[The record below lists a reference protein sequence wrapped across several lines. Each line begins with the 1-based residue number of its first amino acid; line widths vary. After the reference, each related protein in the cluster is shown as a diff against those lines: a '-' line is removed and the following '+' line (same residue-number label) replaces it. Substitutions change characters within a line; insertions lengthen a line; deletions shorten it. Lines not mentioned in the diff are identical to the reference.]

1 MIAPSA
7 APGTMKK
14 TILYAIETSG
24 PGGAEKMLINLV
36 ESLDKDAFR
45 PLICLLARGWLFDRL
60 RTLGHEPL
68 VIPLGHTPDIGW
80 LRRAA
85 SMLRAENVRLMHAHE
100 FYMNTYCA
108 TLSRLTGV
116 PCVTTVHGKNYYTD
130 TWYRRAL
137 YRMASRHSTMIAVS
151 DGIRHFLSE
160 RVGVSDRRLTTIRNG
175 IDIATFASTPNAK
188 SAARQALGLS
198 QHQPIIGCLGNL
210 YPVKGHTHL
219 VQAAAAIC
227 RRYPDAVFLFAGR
240 GKMLDTLRQQA
251 TELEIIG
258 NVRFLG
264 FRDDTPALLAA
275 MDIFV
280 LPSLSEGLPLSLL
293 EAMAA
298 NTPVVASRVGG
309 IPEVISHEQNGLLV
323 EPADAN
329 ALAQHI
335 LRLLDNPT
343 LASTLAARAKTDVT
357 AHYSVSTMTARYQ
370 ALYESLTRQ

>member
-1 MIAPSA
+1 MRI
-7 APGTMKK
+7 TMK
-14 TILYAIETSG
+14 TIFHAIETSG

-36 ESLDKDAFR
+36 ESLDKAAFR
-45 PLICLLARGWLFDRL
+45 PLICLLGHGWLFDRL
-60 RTLGHEPL
+60 RSLGYEPL
-68 VIPLGHTPDIGW
+68 VIPLDHTPDIAW

-85 SMLRAENVRLMHAHE
+85 SVLRAENVRLMHAHE

-108 TLSRLTGV
+108 MLARLTGV
-116 PCVTTVHGKNYYTD
+116 PCVTTVHGKNYYSD
-130 TWYRRAL
+130 KWYRRSL
-137 YRMASRHSTMIAVS
+137 YRMVSRHTTMVAVS

-175 IDIATFASTPNAK
+175 IDITTFAPIPNLKST
-188 SAARQALGLS
+188 ARAALGLS
-198 QHQPIIGCLGNL
+198 PHQPVIGCLGNL

-219 VQAAAAIC
+219 IQAAAVIC
-227 RRYPDAVFLFAGR
+227 RQYPEAVFLFAGR
-240 GKMLDTLRQQA
+240 GKMLDVLQQQA
-251 TELEIIG
+251 AELGIAR
-258 NVRFLG
+258 NVQFLG
-264 FRDDTPALLAA
+264 FRDDTPTLLAA

-329 ALAQHI
+329 ALALHI
-335 LRLLDNPT
+335 LRLLDNPA
-343 LASTLAARAKTDVT
+343 LASSLAARAKSDVAT
-357 AHYSVSTMTARYQ
+357 HYDIGTMTARYQ
-370 ALYESLTRQ
+370 ALYESLTQ

>member
-1 MIAPSA
+1 MITRAPHR
-7 APGTMKK
+7 GTMKK

-60 RTLGHEPL
+60 RALGYEPL
-68 VIPLGHTPDIGW
+68 VIPLGHTPDIAW

-85 SMLRAENVRLMHAHE
+85 SVLRAENVRLMHAHE
-100 FYMNTYCA
+100 FYMNAYCA
-108 TLSRLTGV
+108 MLSRLTGV

-130 TWYRRAL
+130 KWYRRTL
-137 YRMASRHSTMIAVS
+137 YRMVSRYSTMIAVS

-160 RVGVSDRRLTTIRNG
+160 RVGVSNQRLTTIRNG
-175 IDIATFASTPNAK
+175 IDIATFAPTPNAR
-188 SAARQALGLS
+188 SAARHTLGLS
-198 QHQPIIGCLGNL
+198 PHQPVIGCLGNL
-210 YPVKGHTHL
+210 YQVKGHTYL
-219 VQAAAAIC
+219 IQAAAVIC
-227 RRYPDAVFLFAGR
+227 RRYQDAVFLFAGR
-240 GKMLDTLRQQA
+240 GKMLDILQQQA
-251 TELEIIG
+251 TELGIAR

-335 LRLLDNPT
+335 LRLLDNPA
-343 LASTLAARAKTDVT
+343 LASALAARAKTDVT

-370 ALYESLTRQ
+370 ALYESLAR